1 MESDDMHLLTVVA
14 EAILEEM
21 LIDEVRGMGAAGYT
35 VTDARGWGRHG
46 KRRGNWRQGGNIKV
60 EVVASA
66 ELCDRIAARFKE
78 QYEAD
83 YGLLMFTIPVALKN

>member
-14 EAILEEM
+14 EAILEDT
-21 LIDEVRGMGAAGYT
+21 LIDEARAMGAAGYT
-35 VTDARGWGRHG
+35 VTDTRGWGRHG

-83 YGLLMFTIPVALKN
+83 YGLLMFTVPVALKN

>member
-14 EAILEEM
+14 EAILEDT
-21 LIDEVRGMGAAGYT
+21 LIDEARAMGAAGYT
-35 VTDARGWGRHG
+35 VTDTRGWGRHG
-46 KRRGNWRQGGNIKV
+46 KRRGNWRQGGNIKI

>member
-1 MESDDMHLLTVVA
+1 MQSEEMFLLTVVA

-21 LIDEVRGMGAAGYT
+21 LIEEIRRQGAAGYT

-78 QYEAD
+78 QFEAD
-83 YGLLMFTIPVALKN
+83 YGLLMFTVPVTLKN

>member
-66 ELCDRIAARFKE
+66 ELCDCIAARFKE

-83 YGLLMFTIPVALKN
+83 YGLLMFTVPVALKN